1 MIGNSLTRNEF
12 IIIRPLY
19 LNTQCGFYLR
29 ETLYS
34 NAILSIAGYK
44 DILVI
49 SILTENLYLL
59 LLLMPIY
66 LFISTFSAVVRSETT
81 PIYIRYLVLL
91 TLPTVYQST
100 FVEC

>member
-34 NAILSIAGYK
+34 NAILSIVGYK
-44 DILVI
+44 EILVI

-59 LLLMPIY
+59 LLPIY